1 MSNKS
6 NIYISK
12 KCPHCIKL
20 LGLLGKLP
28 ELRGSINILSLED
41 NRDMFPK
48 IIERVPMMISNGEVW
63 NADELFKILE
73 QKLRERSNIA
83 QQEMGQQ
90 AEKARMESAGQQAMR
105 QQQMGQ
111 QQMGQ
116 QQMGQQQMG
125 QQQMGQQ
132 QMGQQQMGQQQMGQ
146 QQMGQQQMGQQ
157 QMGQQPEQNTEGM
170 FDGYTSSGSDLMFA
184 SLDGNDNIV
193 SDSMYESIGG
203 DNNGMNNIDV
213 ANDGYLSKKAN
224 KIDNDYETMM
234 KERGEIRPNRPR

>member
-116 QQMGQQQMG
+116 Q
-125 QQQMGQQ
+125 
-132 QMGQQQMGQQQMGQ
+132 
-146 QQMGQQQMGQQ
+146 
-157 QMGQQPEQNTEGM
+157 PEQNTEGM

-184 SLDGNDNIV
+184 PLDGNDNIV

>member
-132 QMGQQQMGQQQMGQ
+132 QMGQQQMGQQ
-146 QQMGQQQMGQQ
+146 
-157 QMGQQPEQNTEGM
+157 PEQNTEGM